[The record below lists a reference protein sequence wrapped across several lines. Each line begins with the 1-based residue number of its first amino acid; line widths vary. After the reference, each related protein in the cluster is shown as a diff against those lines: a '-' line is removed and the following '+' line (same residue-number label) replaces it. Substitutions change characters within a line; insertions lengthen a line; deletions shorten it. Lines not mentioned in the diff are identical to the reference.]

1 MILHLEVVAEDE
13 AVQDLQ
19 PGTFHKLGWQEVD
32 REIILMEM
40 LSSLLL
46 QHLLGV
52 TLRLAIDRPSVWSLY
67 HGNDLR

>member
-46 QHLLGV
+46 QHLPGV